1 MLPVSNFCSHCALGR
16 ISQTMFATH
25 HMIIEIKYIHI
36 DIGFV
41 VIRKPVLLID
51 DTENSRLAKELLENN
66 NVKFVEYHI
75 RKFEENCCVDLPTTS
90 APALFAPEGIF
101 RNLEGIKEYLAV
113 EKKSTTSELSESA
126 YW

>member
-1 MLPVSNFCSHCALGR
+1 M
-16 ISQTMFATH
+16 
-25 HMIIEIKYIHI
+25 
-36 DIGFV
+36 

-51 DTENSRLAKELLENN
+51 DTENSRHAKELLENSSID
-66 NVKFVEYHI
+66 FVVYHI
-75 RKFEENCCVDLPTTS
+75 RKFEENCCGDLPTTR

-101 RNLEGIKEYLAV
+101 RNLEGIKEYLTV

>member
-1 MLPVSNFCSHCALGR
+1 M
-16 ISQTMFATH
+16 IATH

-36 DIGFV
+36 DIGVV

-75 RKFEENCCVDLPTTS
+75 RKFEENCCVDLPTTR

-101 RNLEGIKEYLAV
+101 RNLEGIKEYLTI
-113 EKKSTTSELSESA
+113 EKKSATSELSESA
-126 YW
+126 FW